1 MQLLCT
7 RVAASTATE
16 SWPAPALC
24 AFAPDS
30 MVGLAFTQHPTP
42 PDPDDPNYTE
52 GADFEFDA
60 RRVELDL
67 LAAYASPERFPKKR
81 QGVYNTIAVS
91 SEGRAFIV
99 DNHTLEGEPAPNAE
113 LAWELHQSMEERRA
127 RFNLRLHTDS
137 KIASLCPA
145 WRELVEAEAEPVPVV
160 AASGGTVGR

>member
-1 MQLLCT
+1 
-7 RVAASTATE
+7 
-16 SWPAPALC
+16 
-24 AFAPDS
+24 
-30 MVGLAFTQHPTP
+30 MVGLAFMQHPTP

-113 LAWELHQSMEERRA
+113 LAWELHQSMEERLA
-127 RFNLRLHTDS
+127 RYHHLLKTEISVAIGLRWVSPPPL
-137 KIASLCPA
+137 
-145 WRELVEAEAEPVPVV
+145 
-160 AASGGTVGR
+160 

>member
-1 MQLLCT
+1 
-7 RVAASTATE
+7 
-16 SWPAPALC
+16 
-24 AFAPDS
+24 

-99 DNHTLEGEPAPNAE
+99 DNHT
-113 LAWELHQSMEERRA
+113 RRA
-127 RFNLRLHTDS
+127 R
-137 KIASLCPA
+137 
-145 WRELVEAEAEPVPVV
+145 REEQRRIRVRSGLIEAM
-160 AASGGTVGR
+160 RC